1 MEKRSYTTYK
11 HETFGQR
18 LNAIMIAQNISN
30 QQLATQ
36 LTLAATTISGYRTG
50 RRAPSVD
57 ELVRLADA
65 LQVSVTYLIGITES
79 EENA

>member
-1 MEKRSYTTYK
+1 MEKKSRTTYK
-11 HETFGQR
+11 HETFGQK

-30 QQLATQ
+30 QRLATQ

-65 LQVSVTYLIGITES
+65 LQVSVTYLIGDTES
-79 EENA
+79 KENT